1 MKRLQGIVSSGVAVR
16 SPNPMPAAD
25 DKMRIPVRV
34 RAISSQEL
42 PTVTDKYLNENKWW
56 VSPYNFVPE
65 VRATFDLPEKVS
77 IHDATLRDGEQTPG
91 IVFSIADK
99 IAIAEKLDE
108 VGVERIEAGMPAVS
122 EQDFEAI
129 KQISKLGL
137 KARIYTFARA
147 MNSDIDKALECG
159 CHGVIVEVPIGY
171 PKLKY
176 QFKWTWEDV
185 LKKSVGVINYAK
197 SHGLHVVYFP
207 YDTTRAREEDL
218 RNLLSRIVLDSN
230 PDSVGVVDTMGC
242 ALPEAIKYMVRLVKS
257 LTKLPVEVHTHN
269 DFGMAVATE
278 LAGVE
283 AGANCI
289 HSCANGL
296 GERTG
301 NAPLEELMVAL
312 HVLYGYDT
320 QYRLEKLPELGE
332 LVSRISGFAT
342 AVNKPILGERNFTR
356 ESGIGV
362 DLVVKEPL
370 AMFGTHPAL
379 TGRRGE
385 IVLGKK
391 SGKASITWN
400 LEQMG
405 IEGTDDEAVAE
416 MLKRVKDKGIE
427 KRGLLTQ
434 KEFREI
440 VDGVLMAVR
449 R

>member
-1 MKRLQGIVSSGVAVR
+1 M
-16 SPNPMPAAD
+16 N
-25 DKMRIPVRV
+25 
-34 RAISSQEL
+34 
-42 PTVTDKYLNENKWW
+42 DKYFRNNEWW
-56 VSPYNFVPE
+56 VSPYNYAPE
-65 VRATFDLPEKVS
+65 VRNTYALPARVS

-91 IVFSIADK
+91 VVMSVAEK

-108 VGVERIEAGMPAVS
+108 IGVDRIEAGMPAVS
-122 EQDFEAI
+122 EQDFQAI
-129 KQISKLGL
+129 KEISRLGL
-137 KARIYTFARA
+137 KAKIYTFARA
-147 MNSDIDKALECG
+147 MNADIDKAIECG

-197 SHGLHVVYFP
+197 SRGLYVVYFP
-207 YDTTRAREEDL
+207 YDTTRAREDDL
-218 RNLLSRIVLDSN
+218 TNLLTGIMQEAP
-230 PDSVGVVDTMGC
+230 PDSIGVVDTMGC
-242 ALPEAIKYMVRLVKS
+242 ILPEAMKFMVRMVKR
-257 LTKLPVEVHTHN
+257 LTNLPVEVHTHN
-269 DFGMAVATE
+269 DFGLAVATE

-283 AGANCI
+283 AGAEVV

-301 NAPLEELMVAL
+301 NAALEELIVAL

-320 QYRLEKLPELGE
+320 HYNLAKLPELGE
-332 LVSRISGFAT
+332 LVSRISRFPIA
-342 AVNKPILGERNFTR
+342 ANKPILGDRNFTR

-385 IVLGKK
+385 VVLGKK
-391 SGKASITWN
+391 SGKLSITYN
-400 LEQMG
+400 LEQLG
-405 IEGTDDEAVAE
+405 INDADDEAVGE

-427 KRGLLTQ
+427 KRGLLTRE
-434 KEFREI
+434 EFREI
-440 VDGVLMAVR
+440 VDSVLVAR

>member
-1 MKRLQGIVSSGVAVR
+1 MNNQYFR
-16 SPNPMPAAD
+16 
-25 DKMRIPVRV
+25 
-34 RAISSQEL
+34 E
-42 PTVTDKYLNENKWW
+42 NEWW
-56 VSPYNFVPE
+56 VSPYNYAPE
-65 VRATFDLPEKVS
+65 VRTTYDLPARVS

-91 IVFSIADK
+91 VVMSVAEK

-108 VGVERIEAGMPAVS
+108 IGVDRIEAGMPAVS
-122 EQDFEAI
+122 EQDFQAI
-129 KQISKLGL
+129 KEISRLGL
-137 KARIYTFARA
+137 KAKIYTFARA
-147 MNSDIDKALECG
+147 INADIDKAIECG
-159 CHGVIVEVPIGY
+159 CHGVIIEVPIGY

-185 LKKSVGVINYAK
+185 LKKSAGVINYAR
-197 SHGLHVVYFP
+197 SRGMHVVYFP

-218 RNLLSRIVLDSN
+218 ANLLTGIMQEAP
-230 PDSVGVVDTMGC
+230 PDSIGVVDTMGC
-242 ALPEAIKYMVRLVKS
+242 ILPEAMKFMVRMVKK
-257 LTKLPVEVHTHN
+257 LTNLPVEVHTHN
-269 DFGMAVATE
+269 DFGLAVATE

-283 AGANCI
+283 AGAEVV

-301 NAPLEELMVAL
+301 NAALEELIVAL

-320 QYRLEKLPELGE
+320 HYNLAKLPELGE
-332 LVSRISGFAT
+332 LVSRISRFPIA
-342 AVNKPILGERNFTR
+342 ANKPILGDRNFTR

-385 IVLGKK
+385 VVLGKK
-391 SGKASITWN
+391 SGKLSITYN
-400 LEQMG
+400 LEQLG
-405 IEGTDDEAVAE
+405 ITDADDEAIGE

-434 KEFREI
+434 EEFREI
-440 VDGVLMAVR
+440 VDSVLVAR

>member
-1 MKRLQGIVSSGVAVR
+1 M
-16 SPNPMPAAD
+16 N
-25 DKMRIPVRV
+25 DKHFR
-34 RAISSQEL
+34 E
-42 PTVTDKYLNENKWW
+42 NEWW
-56 VSPYNFVPE
+56 VSPYNYAPE
-65 VRATFDLPEKVS
+65 VRKTYALPGRVS

-91 IVFSIADK
+91 VVMSVADK

-108 VGVERIEAGMPAVS
+108 IGVDRIEAGMPAVS
-122 EQDFEAI
+122 EPDFQAI
-129 KQISKLGL
+129 KEISRLGL
-137 KARIYTFARA
+137 KAKIYTFARA
-147 MNSDIDKALECG
+147 MNADIDKAVECG

-197 SHGLHVVYFP
+197 ARGLYVVYFP
-207 YDTTRAREEDL
+207 YDTTRAREDDL
-218 RNLLSRIVLDSN
+218 TNLLTGIMQEAP
-230 PDSVGVVDTMGC
+230 PDSIGVVDTMGC
-242 ALPEAIKYMVRLVKS
+242 ILPEAMKFMVRMVKK
-257 LTKLPVEVHTHN
+257 LTNLPVEVHTHN
-269 DFGMAVATE
+269 DFGLAVATE

-283 AGANCI
+283 AGAEVV

-301 NAPLEELMVAL
+301 NAALEELIVAL

-320 QYRLEKLPELGE
+320 QYKLARLPELGE
-332 LVSRISGFAT
+332 LVSRISRFPIA
-342 AVNKPILGERNFTR
+342 ANKPILGDRNFTR

-385 IVLGKK
+385 VVLGKK
-391 SGKASITWN
+391 SGKLSITYN
-400 LEQMG
+400 LEQLG
-405 IEGTDDEAVAE
+405 ITDADDEAIGE

-434 KEFREI
+434 EEFREI
-440 VDGVLMAVR
+440 VDSVLAAKR
-449 R
+449 

>member
-1 MKRLQGIVSSGVAVR
+1 M
-16 SPNPMPAAD
+16 
-25 DKMRIPVRV
+25 
-34 RAISSQEL
+34 
-42 PTVTDKYLNENKWW
+42 TDKYFRENEWW

-65 VRATFDLPEKVS
+65 VRGTFDLPEKVS

-91 IVFSIADK
+91 VVFSVADK

-129 KQISKLGL
+129 KRISKLGL
-137 KARIYTFARA
+137 KAKIYTFARA
-147 MNSDIDKALECG
+147 INTDIDKALECG
-159 CHGVIVEVPIGY
+159 CHGVIIEIPIGY

-185 LKKSVGVINYAK
+185 LRKSVGVINYAK
-197 SHGLHVVYFP
+197 QRGMHVVYFP

-218 RNLLSRIVLDSN
+218 RNLLSRVVLDSN

-283 AGANCI
+283 AGANCV

-301 NAPLEELMVAL
+301 NAALEELMVAL
-312 HVLYGYDT
+312 HVLYGYNT
-320 QYRLEKLPELGE
+320 QYKLDKLPELGE
-332 LVSRISGFAT
+332 LVSRISRFDT
-342 AVNKPILGERNFTR
+342 AANKPILGERNFTR

-385 IVLGKK
+385 VVLGKK
-391 SGKASITWN
+391 SGKASITYN

-405 IEGTDDEAVAE
+405 IAGTDDEAIGE
-416 MLKRVKDKGIE
+416 MLKQVKDKGIE
-427 KRGLLTQ
+427 KRGLLTPD
-434 KEFREI
+434 EFKEI
-440 VDGVLMAVR
+440 VDGVLTVR
-449 R
+449 K

>member
-1 MKRLQGIVSSGVAVR
+1 VS
-16 SPNPMPAAD
+16 
-25 DKMRIPVRV
+25 
-34 RAISSQEL
+34 
-42 PTVTDKYLNENKWW
+42 DKYFRENEWW

-65 VRATFDLPEKVS
+65 VRNTYQLPKSVS

-91 IVFSIADK
+91 VVMSIK
-99 IAIAEKLDE
+99 EKVAIAEKLNE
-108 VGVERIEAGMPAVS
+108 IGVDRIEAGMPAVS

-137 KARIYTFARA
+137 KSKIYTFARA
-147 MNSDIDKALECG
+147 INADIDKALECG
-159 CHGVIVEVPIGY
+159 CHGVIIEVPIGY

-185 LKKSVGVINYAK
+185 LRKSVPVINYAK
-197 SHGLHVVYFP
+197 SRGMHVVYFP

-218 RNLLSRIVLDSN
+218 SNVLTRIMQEAP

-242 ALPEAIKYMVRLVKS
+242 ILPEAMKFMVRMVKK
-257 LTKLPVEVHTHN
+257 LTNNLPVEVHTHN

-283 AGANCI
+283 AGADCV

-301 NAPLEELMVAL
+301 NAALEELIVAL

-320 QYRLEKLPELGE
+320 KYNLAKLPELGE
-332 LVSRISGFAT
+332 LVSRISRFPIA
-342 AVNKPILGERNFTR
+342 ANKPILGDRNFTR

-379 TGRRGE
+379 TGRKGE
-385 IVLGKK
+385 VVLGKK
-391 SGKASITWN
+391 SGKLSITYN
-400 LEQMG
+400 LEKLG
-405 IEGTDDEAVAE
+405 ITDADDEAIGE

-427 KRGLLTQ
+427 KRGLLTDE
-434 KEFREI
+434 EFREI
-440 VDGVLMAVR
+440 VDSVLVAKR
-449 R
+449 

>member
-1 MKRLQGIVSSGVAVR
+1 MS
-16 SPNPMPAAD
+16 
-25 DKMRIPVRV
+25 
-34 RAISSQEL
+34 
-42 PTVTDKYLNENKWW
+42 DKYYKKDEWW
-56 VSPYNFVPE
+56 VSPYNFIPE
-65 VRATFDLPEKVS
+65 VTKTYQLPPKVS

-91 IVFSIADK
+91 IVFDIADK

-122 EQDFEAI
+122 DMDFQAI
-129 KQISKLGL
+129 KEITRLGL

-147 MNSDIDKALECG
+147 MNADIDKALECG
-159 CHGVIVEVPIGY
+159 AHGVIIEVPIGY

-185 LKKSVGVINYAK
+185 LRKSVEVINYAK
-197 SHGLHVVYFP
+197 KRGLHCVYFP

-218 RNLLSRIVLDSN
+218 RNLLTRIMLDAP
-230 PDSVGVVDTMGC
+230 PDSIGVVDTMGC
-242 ALPEAIKYMVRLVKS
+242 ILPEAMKYMVRLVTS
-257 LTKLPVEVHTHN
+257 LTNLPVEVHTHN

-283 AGANCI
+283 AGAVCV

-320 QYRLEKLPELGE
+320 QYKLDKLPELGE
-332 LVSRISGFAT
+332 LVSRISKFPT
-342 AVNKPILGERNFTR
+342 SVNKPILGDRNFTR

-370 AMFGTHPAL
+370 AMFGTHPSL
-379 TGRRGE
+379 TGRKGE
-385 IVLGKK
+385 VVLGKK
-391 SGKASITWN
+391 SGKASITYN
-400 LEQMG
+400 LELLG
-405 IEGTDDEAVAE
+405 ITDADDEAVAE
-416 MLKRVKDKGIE
+416 MLKRVKDRGIE

-434 KEFREI
+434 NEFRDI
-440 VDGVLMAVR
+440 VDSVLVAKR
-449 R
+449 